1 MISNFFLLNST
12 GDVLIEKHFIGHT
25 KRYVCDL
32 FWEEVSK
39 QSDQNDLC
47 PITVTPSYYI
57 LHVRRNGMFF
67 ITATNQEQP
76 PLLILEF
83 LHKIV
88 DVLLHYFQ
96 GSDGKTSAL
105 ALKGKGKKLNEQTIR
120 ENFTLVYH
128 LLDEMVDGG
137 FPSTTDF
144 NQLTEIITVTPGG
157 VTEYSKKMF
166 NISSSRFKN
175 VLPSSVTSKI
185 PWRRGNV
192 KYVSNEIKID
202 IIEYVDAVIS
212 ANDRLVASKIYGKIE
227 ANCRLSGLPDLT
239 LNFQNS
245 HLLSNTVKLHRCVR
259 IKRFLKE
266 GVISFIPPDGSFT
279 LLEFC
284 LPNNTSLPLNVRPKI
299 SLDGPTG
306 KVQVSISCRN
316 NNIKQLENVVITI
329 PFPKETVSFGL
340 NANCGKIIPDE
351 LSKVVTWTVGKF
363 PKERNL
369 SLDGTITLPSDFKQ
383 SARPDIKVDFFIKQ
397 FSLSGLKV
405 ETLAIHG
412 VNYKPFKGVRSKTLA
427 GSYYARS

>member
-25 KRYVCDL
+25 KRYICDL

-47 PITVTPSYYI
+47 PITITPNYYI
-57 LHVRRNGMFF
+57 LHIRRNGMFF

-105 ALKGKGKKLNEQTIR
+105 ALQNWGKKLNEQTIR
-120 ENFTLVYH
+120 ENFALVYH

-144 NQLTEIITVTPGG
+144 NQLTEMITVTPGG

-166 NISSSRFKN
+166 NMSYSRFKN
-175 VLPSSVTSKI
+175 VLPTSVTSKI
-185 PWRRGNV
+185 PWRRANV
-192 KYVSNEIKID
+192 KYVSNEIKVD
-202 IIEYVDAVIS
+202 IIEYVDAMIS
-212 ANDRLVASKIYGKIE
+212 ANDRLVSSKIHGKIV
-227 ANCRLSGLPDLT
+227 ANSRLSGLPDLT
-239 LNFQNS
+239 ISFQNS
-245 HLLSNTVKLHRCVR
+245 HLLNNTELQLHRCVR
-259 IKRFLKE
+259 IKRFRNE
-266 GVISFIPPDGSFT
+266 NIISFIPPDGNFT
-279 LLEFC
+279 LLEFTQS
-284 LPNNTSLPLNVRPKI
+284 NNTSLPLNVRPKI
-299 SLDGPTG
+299 SLDGPSG
-306 KVQVSISCRN
+306 KVQVTLSCR
-316 NNIKQLENVVITI
+316 IHSMQLESVVLTI

-340 NANCGKIIPDE
+340 NASCGKVVPDE
-351 LSKVVTWTVGKF
+351 LTKVVKWTIGKF
-363 PKERNL
+363 PNERNP
-369 SLDGTITLPSDFKQ
+369 SLDGTVTLPSDFKQ
-383 SARPDIKVDFFIKQ
+383 NAHPDIKVEFFIKQ

-405 ETLAIHG
+405 NTLAIHD

-427 GSYYARS
+427 GSYYVRT

>member
-12 GDVLIEKHFIGHT
+12 GDVLIEKHFVGHT
-25 KRYVCDL
+25 KRYICDL

-39 QSDQNDLC
+39 QSNQKDLC
-47 PITVTPSYYI
+47 PITVTPNYYI
-57 LHVRRNGMFF
+57 LHVRRNGLFF

-96 GSDGKTSAL
+96 GSDWKTTPL
-105 ALKGKGKKLNEQTIR
+105 ALRGKGKKLNEQTIR

-144 NQLTEIITVTPGG
+144 NQLTEIITATPGG

-166 NISSSRFKN
+166 NMSSSRFKN

-212 ANDRLVASKIYGKIE
+212 SNDRLVASKISGKIE
-227 ANCRLSGLPDLT
+227 TNCRLSGLPDLT
-239 LNFQNS
+239 LNFQNR
-245 HLLSNTVKLHRCVR
+245 HVLSNTVKLHRCIR
-259 IKRFLKE
+259 IKRFLNE

-279 LLEFC
+279 LLEFSVE
-284 LPNNTSLPLNVRPKI
+284 NNTSLPISVQPKI
-299 SLDGPTG
+299 DLDGPSG
-306 KVQVSISCRN
+306 KVKVTVSSTSN
-316 NNIKQLENVVITI
+316 KQLENVVITI

-340 NANCGKIIPDE
+340 NASCGKVVPDE
-351 LSKVVTWTVGKF
+351 LSKIVTWTISKF
-363 PKERNL
+363 PKEKKP
-369 SLDGTITLPSDFKQ
+369 SLNGSVTLPSDFKQ
-383 SARPDIKVDFFIKQ
+383 SAHPDIKVDFFIKQ

-427 GSYYARS
+427 GSYYVRS